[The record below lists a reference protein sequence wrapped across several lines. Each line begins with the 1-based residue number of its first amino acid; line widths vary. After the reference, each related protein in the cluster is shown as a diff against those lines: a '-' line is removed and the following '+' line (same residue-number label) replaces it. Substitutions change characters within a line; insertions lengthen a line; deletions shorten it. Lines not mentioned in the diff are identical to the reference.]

1 MLGLKLNHVSKRG
14 PRWANAYSSALQLHP
29 CVRSDQIGTCVWE
42 WMVVSGSSEQLK
54 LIFIDWTMWLYRL
67 CWFGGIRCWTFQ
79 LMKYCRVNLRA
90 ISEQV
95 PKLTF
100 CIAILKIYNYCHTP
114 EANELKKLKKITKIS
129 HAIIAMKRQALYPYN
144 DWISGLIRSNPQCY
158 ITRST
163 WHILSVLSDWCTV
176 IWYQCRH
183 VLPHWSMSEH
193 PLIYYDGMYLGIC
206 AIIHVL
212 RLG

>member
-1 MLGLKLNHVSKRG
+1 MCQIGPNRYLCVRVDGRFWVNWTTEINIHRLDNVIVQTLLIWWNSLLNFPINEVLSCSLESNFR
-14 PRWANAYSSALQLHP
+14 ASAETNFLYSDIENLQLLPHTRGQW
-29 CVRSDQIGTCVWE
+29 VKN
-42 WMVVSGSSEQLK
+42 SS
-54 LIFIDWTMWLYRL
+54 
-67 CWFGGIRCWTFQ
+67 
-79 LMKYCRVNLRA
+79 
-90 ISEQV
+90 
-95 PKLTF
+95 
-100 CIAILKIYNYCHTP
+100 KI
-114 EANELKKLKKITKIS
+114 IKIS
-129 HAIIAMKRQALYPYN
+129 HAIIAMKWQALYPYN

-158 ITRST
+158 ITRTT
-163 WHILSVLSDWCTV
+163 WHVLSVLSDWCTV